1 MGIPKH
7 HEEGGEPLRVKRV
20 AEAIKEEASLTI
32 TQQLSDP
39 RLGFVTV
46 TKVKISRD
54 LRDAVIYISIMGGSS
69 ERSKTLHAL
78 ADAAGFVKRAVG
90 DRLKMR
96 FTPSIRFE
104 FDDGIDKSIRVA
116 ELLRQASE
124 EAPPEPL
131 QPPEEEPGAEKK

>member
-7 HEEGGEPLRVKRV
+7 HEEEGEPLRVKRV

>member
-1 MGIPKH
+1 MAIPRH
-7 HEEGGEPLRVKRV
+7 HEEEGEPLRVKRV

-54 LRDAVIYISIMGGSS
+54 LRDAVIYVSILGGTG

-78 ADAAGFVKRAVG
+78 ADATGFVKRAVG
-90 DRLKMR
+90 DRLKLR

-104 FDDGIDKSIRVA
+104 FDAGIDKSIRVA

-124 EAPPEPL
+124 EPPPKPLEPL
-131 QPPEEEPGAEKK
+131 EEGPAKK